1 MQITAAQKIID
12 NYSQWIAGS
21 LTAVQQ
27 GSAVRIV
34 TPMLDKNNDFMS
46 IVLDESPGHGIIIS
60 DMGETVSELELSGMQ
75 IDTDARKSR
84 LESILAGYG
93 VQKTDNNEMF
103 VRANE
108 SNINVKLNMFLQ
120 AMASVSD
127 MFYINKN
134 AVRSMFLDD
143 VGNWLSDK
151 ELRPVQGPSFEG
163 KSGLIYKFDYAIGA
177 NRGGKEKFIKTVNN
191 PAESSVTNALFGWED
206 VEKSRRNSL
215 GYLFL
220 NTLNAKDGKIDNSIL
235 DACSNYGITPVQW
248 GVNENDF
255 IGELAA

>member
-12 NYSQWIAGS
+12 NYSQWIAGN

-60 DMGETVSELELSGMQ
+60 DMGETVLELELSGMQ

-108 SNINVKLNMFLQ
+108 SMV
-120 AMASVSD
+120 
-127 MFYINKN
+127 
-134 AVRSMFLDD
+134 LD
-143 VGNWLSDK
+143 
-151 ELRPVQGPSFEG
+151 R
-163 KSGLIYKFDYAIGA
+163 
-177 NRGGKEKFIKTVNN
+177 KTMLL
-191 PAESSVTNALFGWED
+191 T
-206 VEKSRRNSL
+206 
-215 GYLFL
+215 
-220 NTLNAKDGKIDNSIL
+220 IL
-235 DACSNYGITPVQW
+235 KQFRD
-248 GVNENDF
+248 
-255 IGELAA
+255 